1 MSIPREQFHNLNS
14 LKELTVALIS
24 SPWYPVPPQGYGG
37 IELVVSLLANGLR
50 ERGHQVHLF
59 GAEGSGSGTI
69 VCAPKEWR
77 DDLGRPQ
84 MSRREAA
91 YAGRVYRRLRELAT
105 TDGPVDIIHEHSG
118 MVGLL
123 AAQYQGL
130 APVVHTVHGPLDES
144 ERTAYE
150 SLVDEAGLVAISQ
163 NQRDSTPDLKWVG
176 VVHNAVDI
184 DSLALGSSETAEPYL
199 LVLARICPEKGQH
212 LAVEVAR
219 RLGMKLVLAGKIEN
233 TADSVDYYRRLVL
246 PHIDGE
252 RVVHLLNVAGA
263 EKAELLAHAS
273 VMLAPIT
280 WPEPFGLSIVEAMAS
295 GTPAIAFNLGAVR
308 ELIEDGRTGFVVEDI
323 DGMVE
328 AVHLA
333 RGIDPVSC
341 ALRARQL
348 FSPGVMVQRYLN
360 IYAEVI
366 GEQPETRTGSLSRT
380 EPQQRTTQVTD
391 PAPRVPGT

>member
-1 MSIPREQFHNLNS
+1 MPLLHEHATVPALKKLNI
-14 LKELTVALIS
+14 ALIS

-37 IELVVSLLANGLR
+37 IELVVSLLAAGLR
-50 ERGHQVHLF
+50 ERGHQVRLF
-59 GAEGSGSGTI
+59 GAEGSGAGTI

-77 DDLGRPQ
+77 EDLGRPQ
-84 MSRREAA
+84 MSQREAA
-91 YAGRVYRRLRELAT
+91 YAGRVYSRLRALA
-105 TDGPVDIIHEHSG
+105 DAEGPVDIIHEHSG

-123 AAQYQGL
+123 AAQYQRL

-150 SLVDEAGLVAISQ
+150 SVVDEAGLVAISQ

-176 VVHNAVDI
+176 MVHNAVDI
-184 DSLALGSSETAEPYL
+184 DSLALGSSEAAEPYL

-219 RLGMKLVLAGKIEN
+219 RVGMKLVLAGKIEN
-233 TADSVDYYRRLVL
+233 TAESVDYYRRLVL
-246 PHIDGE
+246 PHVDGH
-252 RVVHLLNVAGA
+252 RVVHLLNVAGT

-273 VMLAPIT
+273 AMLAPIT

-295 GTPAIAFNLGAVR
+295 GTPAIALDLGAVR
-308 ELIEDGRTGFVVEDI
+308 ELIEDGRTGYVVEDI
-323 DGMVE
+323 DAMVE

-333 RGIDPVSC
+333 RAIDPVSC

-348 FSPGVMVQRYLN
+348 FSPGVMVQRYLD
-360 IYAEVI
+360 IYAQVI
-366 GEQPETRTGSLSRT
+366 GGTPDTGDSVQRSAPDERTARI
-380 EPQQRTTQVTD
+380 
-391 PAPRVPGT
+391 